1 LSASRWIAAP
11 KYLLRSRFVAAA
23 GGGRGSLPREIAR
36 GFGGGVALTSL
47 NMTAIPVNLRSARA
61 SGEDDLGSWVDG
73 IADRA
78 GVMTAH

>member
-1 LSASRWIAAP
+1 
-11 KYLLRSRFVAAA
+11 V
-23 GGGRGSLPREIAR
+23 EIAR

-47 NMTAIPVNLRSARA
+47 NMTAIPVNLRSART